1 MIALVEMILPYLQ
14 KKKKKYIQTNNSVQN
29 MSTFWYLKKHDKLVS
44 SNRVS
49 KIKIW

>member
-14 KKKKKYIQTNNSVQN
+14 KKKKKIHTNNSVQN

>member
-14 KKKKKYIQTNNSVQN
+14 KKKKKIQTNNFIQN